1 MSHSHRRDFLEEM
14 MIASAATL
22 MAASLPR
29 MVEASG
35 TPNRSANET
44 LRHAVLGCGIR
55 GKVHAQEFSPK
66 LGMEI
71 GYVCDPDLQRAEEL
85 ATIVEKQHGKRPQVV
100 QDLRKALDDKTIDTI
115 SVATPNHWHA
125 LAAIWAMQAGKDVYV
140 EKPVSH
146 NVVEGRKMVE
156 TAERLHR
163 VCQGGTQNRSRGDL
177 AAAAEYVRAG
187 KLGAIQLAR
196 SVIYGK
202 RDSIGPRGQYPIP
215 DGVDYDL
222 FLGPAAMEPLS
233 RPKLHYDW
241 HWQWNTGN
249 GELGN
254 NNIHMIDMC
263 RMLLGLQGCG
273 KSVISLGGRF
283 GYEDAGET
291 PNTQLVIHEFENVTV
306 IQETRGLK
314 SNPFNKD
321 AKDGAILYG
330 SEGML
335 IGSVL
340 FDLQGKIQKKFEG
353 TSVNHFSNFIEA
365 VRERK
370 PSLLKA
376 PIQEGHASTAL
387 CHLGNIS
394 YRTGKASSPEEIG
407 SKLKTLTQGNDITA
421 TWDRLLEHLRENGID
436 LSKQTLTLGTHL
448 RLKPGTEEFVA
459 HDEANAMLTR
469 NNRSPYSMI

>member
-1 MSHSHRRDFLEEM
+1 MSHSHRRDFLEDM

-29 MVEASG
+29 MAEASG

-55 GKVHAQEFSPK
+55 GKVHAQEFFSK

-85 ATIVEKQHGKRPQVV
+85 ATIVERQHGKRPQVV
-100 QDLRKALDDKTIDTI
+100 QDLRKALDDKTIDTV

-187 KLGAIQLAR
+187 KLGAIHLAR

-291 PNTQLVIHEFENVTV
+291 PNTQLVIHEFDNVTV

-340 FDLQGKIQKKFEG
+340 FDLQGKVRRSSRELRSIISPTSSKQCASVSQACLKPRFKKDMPRP
-353 TSVNHFSNFIEA
+353 HCAILA
-365 VRERK
+365 
-370 PSLLKA
+370 
-376 PIQEGHASTAL
+376 
-387 CHLGNIS
+387 IS
-394 YRTGKASSPEEIG
+394 RTEQGRQLPEEIG
-407 SKLKTLTQGNDITA
+407 SKLKTLTQGNDIIA